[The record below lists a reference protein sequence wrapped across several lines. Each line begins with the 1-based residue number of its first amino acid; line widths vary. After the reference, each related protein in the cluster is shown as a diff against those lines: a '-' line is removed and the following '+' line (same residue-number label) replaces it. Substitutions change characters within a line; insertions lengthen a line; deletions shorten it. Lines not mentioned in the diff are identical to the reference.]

1 MNRRSQQSKGL
12 VAVYLALGLSACTVI
27 NVNQKPPSDW
37 PKLSVSVHKLSFY
50 ETQKAC
56 GGGIFST
63 LLGVHRFACAW
74 IHFDK
79 QTCTIYTA
87 TDDPHVMEHE
97 LAHCEGYDHIG
108 STTLA
113 DGWRDWK
120 ANNRSAM
127 K

>member
-1 MNRRSQQSKGL
+1 MNRKQQQSRGL
-12 VAVYLALGLSACTVI
+12 VAVYLALALSACTVI

-113 DGWRDWK
+113 V
-120 ANNRSAM
+120 
-127 K
+127 